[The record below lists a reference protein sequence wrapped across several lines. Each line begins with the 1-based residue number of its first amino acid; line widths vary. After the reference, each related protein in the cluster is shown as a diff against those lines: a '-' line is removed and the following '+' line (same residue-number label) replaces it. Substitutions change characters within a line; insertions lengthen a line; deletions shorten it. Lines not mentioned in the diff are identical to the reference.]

1 MRPRSWAG
9 CSSLRNTWR
18 MKGTQEHHY
27 MAYLAGYFL
36 PAVFHVLWF
45 IHTYGQFDLQ
55 ILVGARLGHSHL
67 MEFWLLGAVRSWVED
82 NLHSNE
88 KRQQK
93 ARLHKYLISSCA
105 TFRNTNLCLQRLV
118 IMFFLFFF
126 WKWKTKVSQGRET
139 EQCFA
144 LSPRRGGLISLCW
157 VKELSC
163 LPANAAA
170 VGDQRALSQ
179 TKVTVTTGTS
189 EAPLPERKH
198 VTPPSLTVYHNNLTP
213 QESTGWRTNQGFC
226 FLKSFKV
233 NVQRLEM
240 FKDWKSDKREYISVG
255 FCSNTSIMRKYQ
267 NEKRLL

>member
-1 MRPRSWAG
+1 MFCGLSIRMASLIFRSWSGHALVTVILW
-9 CSSLRNTWR
+9 SS
-18 MKGTQEHHY
+18 
-27 MAYLAGYFL
+27 
-36 PAVFHVLWF
+36 
-45 IHTYGQFDLQ
+45 DC
-55 ILVGARLGHSHL
+55 LG
-67 MEFWLLGAVRSWVED
+67 LLGVGWRTTCTQMKKDSKKQDSINIWSHPVQ
-82 NLHSNE
+82 HSE
-88 KRQQK
+88 TPICVCKGWW
-93 ARLHKYLISSCA
+93 
-105 TFRNTNLCLQRLV
+105 LC
-118 IMFFLFFF
+118 FFFFFF

-213 QESTGWRTNQGFC
+213 QESTGWRTNKGFC

>member
-1 MRPRSWAG
+1 MHFTVFFHGTWLEMRPRSWAG

-118 IMFFLFFF
+118 IMFFFCFFSESERL
-126 WKWKTKVSQGRET
+126 KSVRVEKQNS
-139 EQCFA
+139 A
-144 LSPRRGGLISLCW
+144 SLS
-157 VKELSC
+157 
-163 LPANAAA
+163 
-170 VGDQRALSQ
+170 
-179 TKVTVTTGTS
+179 
-189 EAPLPERKH
+189 LPEEE
-198 VTPPSLTVYHNNLTP
+198 V
-213 QESTGWRTNQGFC
+213 
-226 FLKSFKV
+226 
-233 NVQRLEM
+233 
-240 FKDWKSDKREYISVG
+240 
-255 FCSNTSIMRKYQ
+255 
-267 NEKRLL
+267 